1 MSTSHDSR
9 PYDIVIYGATGFVG
23 RLIVDYLAQHAPEG
37 TKVALAGRSPAR
49 LTKVARE
56 ADVEDWPR
64 IVANADDEAALA
76 KIAADTKVVL
86 TVVGPYWKYGK
97 TLVAECAKAG
107 THYVDL
113 TGEVLFAHDSIAQ
126 NHEIAQSTGA
136 KIVHSCGFDSIPS
149 DITVRAL
156 YDAAHTSLGETT
168 LLVKHVKGGASG
180 GTIDSV
186 RTQLAA
192 AKADPKL
199 RRILANPYAL
209 AAPGP
214 DQGAFGKDL
223 RPARFRGAWR
233 APFFMGPYNT
243 RVVQRSAHLTGYGDC
258 FRYREL
264 MNVGRGVKGLL
275 RAFAFKFGM
284 LAGLAALSFPPTAK
298 LLDAKLPK
306 PGEGPSEA
314 ERAEGRFT
322 IEGYTTDTS
331 GARWQSLVSLE
342 QDPGY
347 EGTAMMI
354 SNCALALAHD
364 ELPDVSGVL
373 TPTVAL
379 GDALLRRL
387 RENGMTIQ
395 ADHA

>member
-1 MSTSHDSR
+1 MSTSQEPR
-9 PYDIVIYGATGFVG
+9 RFDIVVYGATGFVG
-23 RLIVDYLAQHAPEG
+23 RLVVNYLAKNAPEG
-37 TKVALAGRSPAR
+37 TKIAMAGRSPAR

-56 ADVEDWPR
+56 AGVLDWPR
-64 IVANADDEAALA
+64 IVANADEEEALA
-76 KIAADTKVVL
+76 KIASDTKVVL

-113 TGEVLFAHDSIAQ
+113 TGEVLFAHDSIERNHAVAQ
-126 NHEIAQSTGA
+126 ETGA
-136 KIVHSCGFDSIPS
+136 KIIHSCGFDSIPS
-149 DITVRAL
+149 DVTVRAL
-156 YDAAHTSLGETT
+156 FEAAHTSLGETT
-168 LLVKHVKGGASG
+168 LLVKHLKGGASG

-186 RTQLAA
+186 RAQL
-192 AKADPKL
+192 KAVKDDPKL
-199 RRILANPYAL
+199 RRVVADPYAL

-214 DQGAFGKDL
+214 DQGAFGQDL
-223 RPARFRGAWR
+223 RPARFLGAWR

-243 RVVQRSAHLTGYGDC
+243 RVVQRSAHLTGYGDS

-264 MNVGRGVKGLL
+264 MNVGRGL
-275 RAFAFKFGM
+275 RGFVRSIGFTVGIAAGM
-284 LAGLAALSFPPTAK
+284 AALSFPPTAK

-306 PGEGPSEA
+306 PGEGPSES
-314 ERAEGRFT
+314 ERAAGRFT

-331 GARWQSLVSLE
+331 GARWRSTVSLE

-347 EGTAMMI
+347 DGTAMMI
-354 SNCALALAHD
+354 SSCALALVHD
-364 ELPDVSGVL
+364 ELPDVAGVL

-387 RENGMTIQ
+387 RAGGMTIQ
-395 ADHA
+395 AVHA